1 MAHRC
6 RVAGAAGIK
15 TVTHITT
22 RDAWN
27 AAQQAGEYRH
37 PSLDKQG
44 FIHFS
49 EPTPEQ
55 LLSVANALF
64 LGQPGLVLLVADLSR
79 LAAPL
84 RYEEYEPGSLHFPHL
99 YGPLNLDAVTEVLD
113 FVPDATGRFIS
124 IPIES
129 PSVGDESRLEG
140 EGTRY

>member
-1 MAHRC
+1 M
-6 RVAGAAGIK
+6 K

-27 AAQQAGEYRH
+27 AAQRAGEYRH

-64 LGQPGLVLLVADLSR
+64 LGQPGLVLLVVDPSR
-79 LAAPL
+79 LTAPL
-84 RYEEYEPGSLHFPHL
+84 RYEEDEPGSLHFPHL

-113 FVPDATGRFIS
+113 FVSGEDGRFS
-124 IPIES
+124 LPE
-129 PSVGDESRLEG
+129 RW
-140 EGTRY
+140 R

>member
-1 MAHRC
+1 M
-6 RVAGAAGIK
+6 K

-27 AAQQAGEYRH
+27 AAQRAGEYRH

-44 FIHFS
+44 FIHFF

-64 LGQPGLVLLVADLSR
+64 LGQPGLVLLVVDPSR

-113 FVPDATGRFIS
+113 FVPGEDGRFS
-124 IPIES
+124 LPE
-129 PSVGDESRLEG
+129 RW
-140 EGTRY
+140 R